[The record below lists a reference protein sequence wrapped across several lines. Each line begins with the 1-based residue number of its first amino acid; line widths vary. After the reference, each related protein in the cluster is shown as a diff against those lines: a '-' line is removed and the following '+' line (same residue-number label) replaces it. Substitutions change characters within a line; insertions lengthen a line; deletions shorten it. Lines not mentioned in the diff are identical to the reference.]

1 MKLQK
6 LKFIEVYN
14 NEVYVKF
21 HGSFTNET
29 SAKSP
34 TLKLHNV
41 AVGGKKFPGQREGT
55 QLSLHNPALTP
66 PPNEPIRQTYKTLVT
81 FRKISHF
88 AATSYFVVI
97 QVKRPF
103 GASTPHGRR
112 QTRPQSTVVPAKVTR
127 GVEHPPTAA

>member
-6 LKFIEVYN
+6 LKFVEVYN

-34 TLKLHNV
+34 TLKLHNG
-41 AVGGKKFPGQREGT
+41 AVGGKKIPGQREGT

-66 PPNEPIRQTYKTLVT
+66 PPNEPIEPLGGVPVRQ
-81 FRKISHF
+81 
-88 AATSYFVVI
+88 
-97 QVKRPF
+97 Q
-103 GASTPHGRR
+103 
-112 QTRPQSTVVPAKVTR
+112 
-127 GVEHPPTAA
+127 